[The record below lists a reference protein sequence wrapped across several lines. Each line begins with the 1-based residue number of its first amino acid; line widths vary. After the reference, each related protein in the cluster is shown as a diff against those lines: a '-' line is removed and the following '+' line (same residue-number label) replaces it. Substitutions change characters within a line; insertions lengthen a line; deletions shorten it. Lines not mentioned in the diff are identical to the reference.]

1 MSKEQADIENH
12 SAEPSTARIS
22 FAKAFARNPNVIG
35 AVSPSSRFLARQM
48 IRAAGPIEG
57 GVLELGGGTGTLT
70 REILSSGV
78 NPERLDVVEFLP
90 DFAEALRRRF
100 RRVRVHQ
107 VDASSVDRNL
117 LGEPASVV
125 FSGLPLRAMPD
136 AKVEKILSAVI
147 NVASERARIV
157 QFSYGLRCPVTTE
170 IQASLSLMARRFCW
184 VPLNI
189 PPAFV
194 WILQSVPASKE
205 NRRAGR

>member
-12 SAEPSTARIS
+12 PAEPSTARIS

-57 GVLELGGGTGTLT
+57 GTLT